1 MPSHPI
7 ADARTERD
15 ELLIERILDEAGISY
30 SYTLDAAEGHSV
42 CFLARR
48 YEVDAA
54 DSARARAALRAHGAA
69 WAVVD
74 GS

>member
-1 MPSHPI
+1 MYPI
-7 ADARTERD
+7 AHARTERD
-15 ELLIERILDEAGISY
+15 ENLIERILEEAGISY
-30 SYTLDAAEGHSV
+30 SFTLDAAEGHAV

-54 DSARARAALRAHGAA
+54 DAARAREALRAHGAA
-69 WAVVD
+69 SLVVD

>member
-1 MPSHPI
+1 MAQPI
-7 ADARTERD
+7 AHARTERD
-15 ELLIERILDEAGISY
+15 ETLIERILEEAGISY
-30 SYTLDAAEGHSV
+30 SFTLDAAEGHSV

-48 YEVDAA
+48 YEVDTA
-54 DSARARAALRAHGAA
+54 DAARAREALRAHGAA